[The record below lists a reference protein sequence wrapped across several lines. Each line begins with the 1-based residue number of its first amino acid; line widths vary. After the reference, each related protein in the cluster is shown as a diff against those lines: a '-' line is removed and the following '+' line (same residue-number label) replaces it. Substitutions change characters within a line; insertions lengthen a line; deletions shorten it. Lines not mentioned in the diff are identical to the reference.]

1 MNSLRLPAN
10 VVATIGYSQSMCL
23 ISKNTHIKVAE
34 LLITCYQ
41 VVPFYG
47 YQSPSR
53 MIPWHAALLESL
65 DLLRAESGHGDG
77 FHTVGELAAT
87 SASISMLGFRK
98 RAPAKLAKSS
108 SSPKE
113 SL

>member
-87 SASISMLGFRK
+87 SASISMLGFR
-98 RAPAKLAKSS
+98 
-108 SSPKE
+108 
-113 SL
+113 